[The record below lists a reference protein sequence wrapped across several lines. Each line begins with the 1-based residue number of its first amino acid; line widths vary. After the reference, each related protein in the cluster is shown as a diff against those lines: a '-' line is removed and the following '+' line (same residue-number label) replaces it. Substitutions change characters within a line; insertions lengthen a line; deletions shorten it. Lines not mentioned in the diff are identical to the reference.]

1 MNKAEAAIAE
11 SPDNLSTRAA
21 VSPAKGKSTIQPE
34 PPETAKASSS
44 RRFIVFGAGFY
55 WASLLL
61 QNANSMSS
69 SSAIHFS
76 GMLSSTDLVFASDL
90 VLLVAMLSIALFYK
104 HLAKPRAQKVLA
116 ATAIV
121 GAVLGMLLASPLVPS
136 STISAVLWLI
146 ASNAGNACCFQFWG
160 LTFTSLDKH
169 DAERTTVESLCLAF
183 TLYLICSGLLTIDAL
198 AAGNFMTYAAETAI
212 VISIVPFLLNRYRI
226 EMVERR
232 EEEPNKKTL
241 APFYCSR
248 AFFGICTGACLFLI
262 AELEGGSSQSA
273 AAACLI
279 AAVIVVAFGWKQ
291 VHSEETDLAMLRFA
305 PLIAC
310 GIVMCPHLGS
320 DDFYLSLCLCSPA
333 FIWIGWII
341 LHSVQLSAI
350 KDKSGLDDVVLSV
363 SEKVV
368 YVAFTTL
375 TIGILDLIPQ
385 LSTSLA
391 ADANLRMTL
400 IVVIDFLDILVCS
413 YLLTR
418 VIDAKETTRIV
429 DNAFELSDQ
438 RMEPVFQQMREE
450 YGLTA
455 RETDVLR
462 LLARGMTRPA
472 ICEELCISDG
482 TVRTHMWH
490 IYQKMDIHSRDELTA
505 IVDQKARE
513 HVAK

>member
-1 MNKAEAAIAE
+1 MSKAEAAITE
-11 SPDNLSTRAA
+11 SPDDLSTSTAA
-21 VSPAKGKSTIQPE
+21 SPAKDKSKIQPK
-34 PPETAKASSS
+34 PLKTAETSSS
-44 RRFIVFGAGFY
+44 HRFIVFGAGFY

-69 SSAIHFS
+69 ASAIHFS
-76 GMLSSTDLVFASDL
+76 GMFSSADLVFASEL
-90 VLLVAMLSIALFYK
+90 ILLLAMLAIALFYK
-104 HLAKPRAQKVLA
+104 QLAKPRAQKTLA
-116 ATAIV
+116 AAAIV

-136 STISAVLWLI
+136 SAASAVLWLI
-146 ASNAGNACCFQFWG
+146 ASNVGNACCFQFWG

-169 DAERTTVESLCLAF
+169 GAERTTVESLCLAF
-183 TLYLICSGLLTIDAL
+183 ALYLICSGLLSIDTL
-198 AAGNFMTYAAETAI
+198 AEGSFMTYAAETAI
-212 VISIVPFLLNRYRI
+212 VISVIPFLSNRYSI
-226 EMVERR
+226 EMIERK
-232 EEEPNKKTL
+232 EEEPDSKILT
-241 APFYCSR
+241 PFYCSR
-248 AFFGICTGACLFLI
+248 AFFGVCTGACLFLI

-273 AAACLI
+273 TAACLVV
-279 AAVIVVAFGWKQ
+279 ALAVVAFGWKQ
-291 VHSEETDLAMLRFA
+291 VHSDETDLAMLRFA

-350 KDKSGLDDVVLSV
+350 KDESGLDDVVLSV

-375 TIGILDLIPQ
+375 TAGILDAIPQ
-385 LSTSLA
+385 LSASLA

-400 IVVIDFLDILVCS
+400 VVVIDFLDILVCS